1 MKTFLRAA
9 ALAVAVAGLSVEAHA
24 TTQNITLNATVN
36 SFCRIAGSLTP
47 ADVTETIPVVYTT
60 GADVDTTVISR
71 TFAVVCNR
79 ASDVSL
85 TAVNGGLIG
94 PASAPG
100 FDHIINYTA
109 AASGFVTIAAGS
121 TATTST
127 ASAGANESLG
137 TASRATPGAANIT
150 VTITPVAN
158 SNPLAEGSYTDTLRV
173 VIVPQ

>member
-1 MKTFLRAA
+1 MKTMFRAA
-9 ALAVAVAGLSVEAHA
+9 ALAAAFAGLSFEAQA
-24 TTQNITLNATVN
+24 TTQNIILNATVN
-36 SFCRIAGSLTP
+36 SFCRIAGSETP
-47 ADVTETIPVVYTT
+47 ADVTNTIPVIYTT
-60 GADVDTTVISR
+60 GADVDTTVITR

-94 PASAPG
+94 PAAAAG

-109 AASGFVTIAAGS
+109 ATSGFVTIAAGS
-121 TATTST
+121 TATTAT

-137 TASRATPGAANIT
+137 TASRATPGSANIT
-150 VTITPVAN
+150 VTITPVPDT
-158 SNPLAEGSYTDTLRV
+158 NPLAEGSYTDTLRV

>member
-1 MKTFLRAA
+1 MKKILGAA
-9 ALAVAVAGLSVEAHA
+9 VLAATVAGLAYEAQA
-24 TTQNITLNATVN
+24 TTQNIILNATVN

-47 ADVTETIPVVYTT
+47 ADVTETIPVIYTT
-60 GADVDTTVISR
+60 GAAVDTTATGR

-94 PASAPG
+94 PAAASG

-121 TATTST
+121 TATAAT

-158 SNPLAEGSYTDTLRV
+158 TNPLAEGSYTDTLRV